1 MPLSLYFYLT
11 ISFDTLGIL
20 ENFDLS
26 KHLLDGYSFCIYE
39 IKLITTEILEHWSDT
54 FVFVSVIIIVYIM
67 FKIF

>member
-39 IKLITTEILEHWSDT
+39 IKLITTEILEH
-54 FVFVSVIIIVYIM
+54 
-67 FKIF
+67 